1 MGRAIHRSPW
11 TPEQEAYLR
20 EIYPDT
26 PNDEVV
32 RLMDER
38 FGTHRTRDSV
48 MHHARAMGIGKSDT
62 FKKPQPCWFWTDEK
76 IAWFREFVPGHHEH
90 EISAEHERLYGTPL
104 TASQIGNAKAKF
116 GVKSG
121 TVGGQLRKGNVPW
134 NKGRTWDECGISAE
148 SRERILK
155 TAFKPGEVH
164 LATNRDHPLGYTR
177 IGKDGYL
184 EVKVRDSRIDGPQR
198 QRPGCYNE
206 NFRFVHHVVW
216 EEANGEPVP
225 PHTMIVF
232 ADHDKRNFDPGNLVA
247 VPRSLWSI
255 ISREHWS
262 YRDRES
268 LEACM
273 NLAKLGRAVY
283 ALKCHPRDCR
293 ACGETFAPR
302 YPHQRT
308 CDACLAKR
316 RTEC

>member
-11 TPEQEAYLR
+11 TPEQDAYLR

-26 PNDEVV
+26 PNDEVA

-38 FGTHRTRDSV
+38 FGTQRTRDSV
-48 MHHARAMGIGKSDT
+48 MHHARALGIGKSDT
-62 FKKPQPCWFWTDEK
+62 FKKPQPCWFWTPEK
-76 IAWFREFVPGHHEH
+76 IAWFREFVPGHHES

-104 TASQIGNAKAKF
+104 SAGQIGNAKSKF

-121 TVGGQLRKGNVPW
+121 TVGGRLRKGHVPW

-148 SRERILK
+148 SRERMLK

-164 LATNRDHPLGYTR
+164 GPGGHVKPVGYTR
-177 IGKDGYL
+177 VDSKDGYVY
-184 EVKVRDSRIDGPQR
+184 VKVKDTPQLNK
-198 QRPGCYNE
+198 PGHFND
-206 NFRFVHHVVW
+206 NFRLLHHVVW
-216 EEANGEPVP
+216 EEANGQPVP
-225 PHTMIVF
+225 PSTMVVF

-255 ISREHWS
+255 ISRESWT
-262 YRDRES
+262 YCDRES

-283 ALKCHPRDCR
+283 ALKCHPRDCKR
-293 ACGETFAPR
+293 CGGTFAPR

-316 RTEC
+316 RAE